1 MDKRYGKYRSG
12 GWQNVRIVYDDEDD
26 EIDEL

>member
-12 GWQNVRIVYDDEDD
+12 GWQNVRIVYDDEEDVIED
-26 EIDEL
+26 L